1 MDQLSRTSLFSE
13 LSDLSVTGVD
23 DGDQCKDPEANS
35 TPKMVCE
42 SSVLYCCSF
51 SVGHTTP
58 AFLKVTQ
65 FLSNSLS
72 NAFVRF
78 KGQCF

>member
-42 SSVLYCCSF
+42 SLYCCSYI
-51 SVGHTTP
+51 VGHTTP

-65 FLSNSLS
+65 FLSN
-72 NAFVRF
+72 
-78 KGQCF
+78 